1 MNKIIGLGNAL
12 VDVLAPLKND
22 EILKELEL
30 PKGSMTWVSEDKL
43 LRIRELFKHIPTSL
57 VTGGSAGNTIRAL
70 ACLGADAGFI
80 GKVGKDKYG
89 DFYRQSLSDRGV
101 DVHLIVSPDLPSGVA
116 NTFIS
121 PDGERTFGDYL
132 GAAASLCAEDLSA
145 DMFKG
150 YAYLLVEGYLIQD
163 HAMILRAIQL
173 AKEAGLKICLD
184 LASYNIVL
192 EDRDFFRQLL
202 EQHTDIVFANEE
214 EAKAYTGEE
223 AEAAVQALGSI
234 CHTAVVKVG
243 KQGSI
248 IRRGSETVQVP
259 ATPVEKVVDTTGAG
273 DYFAA
278 GFLYGLTNGYTLE
291 QSGKIGSLLA
301 GEVIQVIGTEL
312 PAERWRHIR
321 AVCME

>member
-30 PKGSMTWVSEDKL
+30 PKGSMTWVSEGKL

-89 DFYRQSLSDRGV
+89 DFYRQSLSGRGV

-121 PDGERTFGDYL
+121 
-132 GAAASLCAEDLSA
+132 AASLCAEDLSA

-259 ATPVEKVVDTTGAG
+259 AIPVEKVVDTTGAG